1 MRGPASFA
9 NCSPCP
15 APVTIINHNIV
26 VPEGHVQMFQE
37 LFSYD
42 PGLSRGKIETLDE
55 ISGSLVP
62 GVRAKYRLSL
72 ENAPIGP
79 HSVEVFLA
87 GGTSRQR
94 PLIGQHGRASSVL
107 EGYPNGNVDFYV
119 DGRFV
124 YLCIDLTSDEVINVQ
139 YLGVPVT
146 ADRPAGPPNVGA
158 QLFVAV
164 PVIHFDYCYGRD
176 GTVPKQTDR
185 GLYHYSYGLLPGMD
199 NRGVS
204 FAQFEGT
211 VYRLVVPKLL
221 HGVTQDVTQITID
234 YTTETDSASYTCFV
248 GQVALDPARGMTAI
262 MVDVQY
268 AGLINAINS
277 GNYHL
282 EFKIGSDSPTPT
294 AYFSTN
300 NFHKYGQS
308 YQGEL
313 GPGISEDWRFGPED
327 FYRQLR
333 RARFNYQPAVSGW
346 LKADGQTVYAIG
358 LYPAL
363 YRHLQTQNLIAE
375 AADNHG
381 DGVEMYSRATHF
393 IIRELTPADPSA
405 NLVLLKA

>member
-15 APVTIINHNIV
+15 APVTIINHNVIV
-26 VPEGHVQMFQE
+26 PKGSVQVFQE

-42 PGLSRGKIETLDE
+42 SGLSRGRIEELDE

-72 ENAPIGP
+72 ENSPLGP
-79 HSVEVFLA
+79 HAVEVFLA
-87 GGTSRQR
+87 GGTTRQR
-94 PLIGQHGRASSVL
+94 PLIGQHGKASSVL
-107 EGYPNGNVDFYV
+107 EGYPNGNFDFYV

-124 YLCIDLTSDEVINVQ
+124 YICIELASDDVINVQ
-139 YLGVPVT
+139 YLGVPAT
-146 ADRPAGPPNVGA
+146 DGQASGPCDVGS

-164 PVIHFDYCYGRD
+164 PVIHFDYCYARS
-176 GTVPKQTDR
+176 GTVPKQIAGH
-185 GLYHYSYGLLPGMD
+185 GLYHHSYGLLPGMD

-204 FAQFEGT
+204 FARLNGDT
-211 VYRLVVPKLL
+211 YRLVVPKLL
-221 HGVTQDVTQITID
+221 RGVSAGVTQLTID
-234 YTTETDSASYTCFV
+234 YTTQDTTGSFSHAV
-248 GQVALDPARGMTAI
+248 GEVALDPARGMTA
-262 MVDVQY
+262 MTVDLSSASDLV
-268 AGLINAINS
+268 AAIDS
-277 GNYHL
+277 GSYHL
-282 EFKIGSDSPTPT
+282 EFKVGSDAPD

-308 YQGEL
+308 YQGEIE
-313 GPGISEDWRFGPED
+313 PGVTDGFRFGPDD

-333 RARFNYQPAVSGW
+333 VARFNYHPAAPGW

-381 DGVEMYSRATHF
+381 DGVEQYSRATHF